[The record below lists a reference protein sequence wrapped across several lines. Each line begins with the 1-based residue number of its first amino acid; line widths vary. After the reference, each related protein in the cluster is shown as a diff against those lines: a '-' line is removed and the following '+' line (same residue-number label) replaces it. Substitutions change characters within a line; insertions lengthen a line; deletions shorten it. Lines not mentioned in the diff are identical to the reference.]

1 MYFPGLEIS
10 ISFLFCYFVSFPQQ
24 LQPLPPFLANLLA
37 TQLTNGGSSQLLQQL
52 QTVLPPEV
60 FQQLQQTLQQPAAG
74 RAGKTELTKEQD
86 TKIKDFLQK
95 CYGFGYP
102 YTNYNSYSYYPYNTG
117 YGYPSYTAGY
127 NTGFIPSYT
136 TGYNTGYTGYT
147 GNPFDIAIAGST
159 GTVPLSNTNGGFVF
173 TGRSALDRGDDKY
186 DDIETMR
193 RWGGKFGGGGKQG
206 GWNKP
211 FYNYQKPSSG
221 NYQKP
226 SYGNYQKPS
235 YGNYQKP
242 TYGNY
247 QNSYSYAY
255 QNYNPYNPT
264 LYPNNNIGIIGENG
278 VVVPPTTTG
287 TTGITTPTTEI
298 VTAIRDHK

>member
-1 MYFPGLEIS
+1 MG
-10 ISFLFCYFVSFPQQ
+10 
-24 LQPLPPFLANLLA
+24 
-37 TQLTNGGSSQLLQQL
+37 
-52 QTVLPPEV
+52 
-60 FQQLQQTLQQPAAG
+60 
-74 RAGKTELTKEQD
+74 
-86 TKIKDFLQK
+86 
-95 CYGFGYP
+95 
-102 YTNYNSYSYYPYNTG
+102 
-117 YGYPSYTAGY
+117 
-127 NTGFIPSYT
+127 
-136 TGYNTGYTGYT
+136 
-147 GNPFDIAIAGST
+147 
-159 GTVPLSNTNGGFVF
+159 
-173 TGRSALDRGDDKY
+173 
-186 DDIETMR
+186 
-193 RWGGKFGGGGKQG
+193 
-206 GWNKP
+206 NKP
-211 FYNYQKPSSG
+211 FNNYQKPSSG

-298 VTAIRDHK
+298 VTAIRLRVAPEEHPVLLTEAPLNPKANREKM

>member
-1 MYFPGLEIS
+1 MGRQSTTMRIC
-10 ISFLFCYFVSFPQQ
+10 IFLLASLLSPSLSAPTETDRLPQF
-24 LQPLPPFLANLLA
+24 LQALPFFSELQDLQQTFQDLQANIPAEVMAQITQNLPPLLANLLVAGQQQPAGRGLQDVVQEGIQRRLLKQTLPPSLANLLA

-74 RAGKTELTKEQD
+74 R
-86 TKIKDFLQK
+86 
-95 CYGFGYP
+95 
-102 YTNYNSYSYYPYNTG
+102 
-117 YGYPSYTAGY
+117 
-127 NTGFIPSYT
+127 
-136 TGYNTGYTGYT
+136 
-147 GNPFDIAIAGST
+147 AGST

-211 FYNYQKPSSG
+211 FNNYQKPSSG

-226 SYGNYQKPS
+226 SYGNYQ
-235 YGNYQKP
+235 
-242 TYGNY
+242 
-247 QNSYSYAY
+247 NSSSYAY

>member
-1 MYFPGLEIS
+1 MGRQSTTMRIC
-10 ISFLFCYFVSFPQQ
+10 IFLLASLLSPSLSAPTETDRLPQF
-24 LQPLPPFLANLLA
+24 LQALPFFSELQDLQQTFQDLQANIPAEVMAQITQNLPPLLANLLVAGQQQPAGRGLQDVVQLLKQTLPPSLANLLA
-37 TQLTNGGSSQLLQQL
+37 TQLLQQL

-74 RAGKTELTKEQD
+74 R
-86 TKIKDFLQK
+86 
-95 CYGFGYP
+95 
-102 YTNYNSYSYYPYNTG
+102 
-117 YGYPSYTAGY
+117 
-127 NTGFIPSYT
+127 
-136 TGYNTGYTGYT
+136 
-147 GNPFDIAIAGST
+147 AGST

-193 RWGGKFGGGGKQG
+193 RWVGKFGGGGKQG

-226 SYGNYQKPS
+226 SYGNYQKP
-235 YGNYQKP
+235 

-247 QNSYSYAY
+247 QNSYSYAS